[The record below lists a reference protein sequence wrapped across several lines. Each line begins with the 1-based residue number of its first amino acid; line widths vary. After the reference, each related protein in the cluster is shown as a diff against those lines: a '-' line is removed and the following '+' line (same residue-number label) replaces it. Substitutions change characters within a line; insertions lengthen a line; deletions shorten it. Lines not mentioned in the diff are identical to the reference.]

1 MTRPLRD
8 PDTPPRLERRL
19 VNVMI
24 VDDAVVVRGLM
35 SRWLNEHPRFNVVAC
50 ARNGRVALEEL
61 ERGIQPDI
69 VILDLDMPEVDGL
82 TALPLI
88 LRKCPTAAVLVAS
101 TLTRRN
107 AEISLR
113 CLSLGAL
120 DYLPKPETNREV
132 TTSLSFRQEL
142 VLKLEALAIAR
153 GLVSRP
159 GDAPEPRAPGR
170 TSTPEPAQQASQR
183 RRAWPEPSS
192 RRDDLP
198 AAMPTPRPTASGAAA
213 EARPRPPIAMRGL
226 HNQVAVRC
234 LMIGASTGG
243 PRAVADMLGAIGPL
257 LADVPV
263 VVVQHM
269 PPIFTSVFAEHL
281 RAHTG
286 RPARE
291 PLDGE
296 RLQPGTIFVAPG
308 GRHFGMALSDG
319 HVVARLDDGPPVNF
333 CRPSVDVAFLD
344 AAEIYGASALAV
356 VLTGMGHDG
365 LGGTRALYERGAT
378 IVVQDEATSTVW
390 GMPGSIAR
398 AGLASA
404 VLPLPEIGAS
414 VARLIERGGRS

>member
-8 PDTPPRLERRL
+8 PDTPPRLDRRL

-159 GDAPEPRAPGR
+159 GDAPDPRALGR
-170 TSTPEPAQQASQR
+170 VGTPEPAQQASQR
-183 RRAWPEPSS
+183 RRAGRNPCRDATIYRLRY
-192 RRDDLP
+192 RRH
-198 AAMPTPRPTASGAAA
+198 
-213 EARPRPPIAMRGL
+213 GL
-226 HNQVAVRC
+226 HHPHQRPERRRRHARVRLSPCAVFTIRLRC
-234 LMIGASTGG
+234 
-243 PRAVADMLGAIGPL
+243 AV
-257 LADVPV
+257 
-263 VVVQHM
+263 
-269 PPIFTSVFAEHL
+269 S
-281 RAHTG
+281 
-286 RPARE
+286 
-291 PLDGE
+291 
-296 RLQPGTIFVAPG
+296 
-308 GRHFGMALSDG
+308 
-319 HVVARLDDGPPVNF
+319 
-333 CRPSVDVAFLD
+333 
-344 AAEIYGASALAV
+344 
-356 VLTGMGHDG
+356 
-365 LGGTRALYERGAT
+365 
-378 IVVQDEATSTVW
+378 
-390 GMPGSIAR
+390 
-398 AGLASA
+398 
-404 VLPLPEIGAS
+404 
-414 VARLIERGGRS
+414 